1 MIKRTQKD
9 LRDAINNGARIIVTT
24 LQKFPVI
31 YQEVDKVA
39 GRNFAI
45 IVDEAH
51 SSQTGSSAM
60 KLKAALADTEAALRE
75 YAEIEGKAE
84 DEMDRND
91 KLVQEML
98 THGKHPN
105 LSFFAFTA
113 TPKPATLEMFGSQWT
128 DGSFHP
134 FHIYSMRQ
142 AIEEG
147 FILDVLA
154 ELYDLQYLFQNC
166 ERTHRKIQSF
176 QKAEQQRLSKKYEKL
191 HPYNIQPEIADYRRN
206 IQRDYETKNRWK
218 RKDDG
223 CHRLETGSSSIF
235 P

>member
-1 MIKRTQKD
+1 
-9 LRDAINNGARIIVTT
+9 
-24 LQKFPVI
+24 
-31 YQEVDKVA
+31 
-39 GRNFAI
+39 
-45 IVDEAH
+45 
-51 SSQTGSSAM
+51 M

-84 DEMDRND
+84 DEIDRND

-147 FILDVLA
+147 FILDVL
-154 ELYDLQYLFQNC
+154 QNYMTYSTC
-166 ERTHRKIQSF
+166 FKI
-176 QKAEQQRLSKKYEKL
+176 A
-191 HPYNIQPEIADYRRN
+191 
-206 IQRDYETKNRWK
+206 
-218 RKDDG
+218 KD
-223 CHRLETGSSSIF
+223 T

>member
-1 MIKRTQKD
+1 MNSYRKPFQGFDHTIGSVEAIDDKKNSKD

-84 DEMDRND
+84 DEIDRND

-105 LSFFAFTA
+105 LSFLHLLQLRNQQHWRC
-113 TPKPATLEMFGSQWT
+113 LEVNGQMEVSI
-128 DGSFHP
+128 H
-134 FHIYSMRQ
+134 
-142 AIEEG
+142 
-147 FILDVLA
+147 FI
-154 ELYDLQYLFQNC
+154 F
-166 ERTHRKIQSF
+166 
-176 QKAEQQRLSKKYEKL
+176 
-191 HPYNIQPEIADYRRN
+191 IA
-206 IQRDYETKNRWK
+206 
-218 RKDDG
+218 
-223 CHRLETGSSSIF
+223 
-235 P
+235 